1 MPTVSVVKGNF
12 SEEEWCLFA
21 RRYEEGDDIADTRY
35 WRWLHQRKT
44 ISADFAN
51 SPPLHQCSHSVVSL
65 TAHDQQHSD
74 DAISQS
80 QDEFQEVH
88 NINNS
93 EQGKILKAFVERIF
107 KST

>member
-1 MPTVSVVKGNF
+1 M
-12 SEEEWCLFA
+12 
-21 RRYEEGDDIADTRY
+21 
-35 WRWLHQRKT
+35 
-44 ISADFAN
+44 
-51 SPPLHQCSHSVVSL
+51 SL

-93 EQGKILKAFVERIF
+93 EQGKILKAFVERILR
-107 KST
+107 ST